1 MKKLFL
7 HIPKCA
13 GTSVLTMLQK
23 TIPDHLEKD
32 YDSFFRIPRPQ
43 RNQVLLKS
51 LLSPTEIPTD
61 KVVYGHFFPVKYI
74 GTARHQDF
82 RLVTILRDPIERL
95 RSHYKYWNSG
105 NYFTDHYLW
114 RKMKT
119 ENWTFEDFAFSEEMR
134 NFYSQYFSQISLGSF
149 AFIGLYENLQHSI
162 YKCFAELGLQYKTG
176 AEAPKVNI
184 TVSSHNTDL
193 DTETI
198 NSLRD
203 YHSEDYLIYE
213 FAKSTF
219 HT

>member
-1 MKKLFL
+1 MQKLFL

-13 GTSVLTMLQK
+13 GSSVLAMLIEA
-23 TIPDHLEKD
+23 IPDHLEKD

-43 RNQVLLKS
+43 RSQVLLNS

-74 GTARHQDF
+74 GTAKHHDF

-95 RSHYKYWNSG
+95 QSHYKYWNSIA
-105 NYFTDHYLW
+105 NFSDHYLW

-119 ENWTFEDFAFSEEMR
+119 ENWTFEDFAFNEEMR

-149 AFIGLYENLQHSI
+149 AFIGLYENFEHSV
-162 YKCFAELGLQYKTG
+162 YRCFAELGLHYKTD
-176 AEAPKVNI
+176 AEVPELNI

-193 DTETI
+193 DTDTI
-198 NSLRD
+198 NRLRD

-213 FAKSTF
+213 FAKRTF
-219 HT
+219 HS

>member
-13 GTSVLTMLQK
+13 GTSVLAMLIA

-32 YDSFFRIPRPQ
+32 DDSFFQIPRPQ

-74 GTARHQDF
+74 GTAKQHDF
-82 RLVTILRDPIERL
+82 RLVTILRDPIARL
-95 RSHYKYWNSG
+95 QSHYKYWSSIENAS
-105 NYFTDHYLW
+105 DHYLW

-134 NFYSQYFSQISLGSF
+134 NFYAQYFSQISLGNF
-149 AFIGLYENLQHSI
+149 AFIGLHENLKHSV
-162 YKCFAELGLQYKTG
+162 YRCFAELGLQYKTD
-176 AEAPKVNI
+176 AEVPEVNI

-198 NSLRD
+198 NRLRD

-213 FAKSTF
+213 FAKRTF

>member
-13 GTSVLTMLQK
+13 GTSVLTMPEK
-23 TIPDHLEKD
+23 TITDHLEKD

-105 NYFTDHYLW
+105 DFSDHYLW
-114 RKMKT
+114 RKMK
-119 ENWTFEDFAFSEEMR
+119 NAKWTFEDFAFSEEMR

-149 AFIGLYENLQHSI
+149 AFIGLFENFEHSV
-162 YKCFAELGLQYKTG
+162 YRCFVELGLQYKTD
-176 AEAPKVNI
+176 EEVPNVNI
-184 TVSSHNTDL
+184 TVSNHDADL
-193 DTETI
+193 DANTI
-198 NSLRD
+198 NRLRD
-203 YHSEDYLIYE
+203 YHSEDCLIYE
-213 FAKSTF
+213 FAKRTF